1 MFAIMAGLFYFAS
14 LIMQS
19 SFDPNTGNYGWNPQ
33 DIFTA
38 LFSIFYGANAA
49 GTAFSAGPDLGKA

>member
-14 LIMQS
+14 LIMEDS
-19 SFDPNTGNYGWNPQ
+19 YDPNTGKYGWNAQ
-33 DIFTA
+33 DILTA
-38 LFSIFYGANAA
+38 IFCIFYGANAA